1 MIVITPNKKFMPNM
15 IPRDINRM
23 RIRIKGAT
31 NRTECRTSRA
41 DRGDGT
47 EDDREGL
54 QLYSSNESGWVV
66 PLITVSPA
74 DKINAINAY
83 GDELREY
90 YRVAARD
97 ALVIGAGKLGWMA
110 R

>member
-1 MIVITPNKKFMPNM
+1 MPNM

-23 RIRIKGAT
+23 RTRIKGAT
-31 NRTECRTSRA
+31 NRAECRASQA
-41 DRGDGT
+41 DRDDGT
-47 EDDREGL
+47 EDDRGGL
-54 QLYSSNESGWVV
+54 RFYPSDESGWVA

-83 GDELREY
+83 GYELREY

-97 ALVIGAGKLGWMA
+97 ARW
-110 R
+110 